1 MRVCLVRLELF
12 LKFFLLCLSCPPVL
26 SLVGVEVNPG
36 TGIQS
41 ANVSDDGQKVTV
53 TTDNGGEVHTLDHFI
68 MLLLIIHWNGICY
81 MLCARDWSFLKY

>member
-1 MRVCLVRLELF
+1 MCVHVCLIRLELF

-26 SLVGVEVNPG
+26 PSVGVEVHPG

-53 TTDNGGEVHTLDHFI
+53 TTDNGGEVCTLDHFKHAPFI
-68 MLLLIIHWNGICY
+68 NSLEWNMLHVMCT
-81 MLCARDWSFLKY
+81 